1 MTPDLGEEGEAISD
15 SDIRKAIRQ
24 PLDPLPS
31 LCLLSDTACFPSRA
45 KSSWRSWRVGA
56 EEGGSAVITLVA
68 CGSLALP
75 QELPRSV
82 RKRALG
88 VGPRSSPGPT

>member
-15 SDIRKAIRQ
+15 SDICKATRQ
-24 PLDPLPS
+24 PLDPSPQLCLPS
-31 LCLLSDTACFPSRA
+31 DAARFPSRA
-45 KSSWRSWRVGA
+45 KSSWRGWRVGA
-56 EEGGSAVITLVA
+56 EEGGSAVRTLVP
-68 CGSLALP
+68 CGSLAPP

-88 VGPRSSPGPT
+88 VGPRSPPGPT